1 MKHPSSF
8 ALCFA
13 LNKCPVKSACYS
25 KRTIQTTSDAM
36 IDLANPRPDKVDK
49 ELPIET
55 GLATLFEALRDMPV
69 EKPKSVTL
77 VRK

>member
-1 MKHPSSF
+1 MERLYKAGELLIEYVLQSPEINRFTMMS
-8 ALCFA
+8 
-13 LNKCPVKSACYS
+13 
-25 KRTIQTTSDAM
+25 R
-36 IDLANPRPDKVDK
+36 

-55 GLATLFEALRDMPV
+55 GLATLFEQLRDAPV

>member
-1 MKHPSSF
+1 
-8 ALCFA
+8 
-13 LNKCPVKSACYS
+13 
-25 KRTIQTTSDAM
+25 M
-36 IDLANPRPDKVDK
+36 IDLANPRPGAVDK

-55 GLATLFEALRDMPV
+55 GLATLFEALRDAPA

>member
-1 MKHPSSF
+1 
-8 ALCFA
+8 
-13 LNKCPVKSACYS
+13 
-25 KRTIQTTSDAM
+25 M
-36 IDLANPRPDKVDK
+36 IDLANPRPDKIDKK

-55 GLATLFEALRDMPV
+55 GLATLFEALRDAPV

>member
-1 MKHPSSF
+1 MNWTGVGTGRIKWD
-8 ALCFA
+8 
-13 LNKCPVKSACYS
+13 KGG

-55 GLATLFEALRDMPV
+55 GPATLFEALRDAPV

>member
-1 MKHPSSF
+1 
-8 ALCFA
+8 
-13 LNKCPVKSACYS
+13 
-25 KRTIQTTSDAM
+25 M
-36 IDLANPRPDKVDK
+36 IDLANPRPDKIDK

-55 GLATLFEALRDMPV
+55 SLATLFEQLRDAPV

>member
-1 MKHPSSF
+1 MDHNITLLYSHHLYK
-8 ALCFA
+8 
-13 LNKCPVKSACYS
+13 NKGG

-36 IDLANPRPDKVDK
+36 IDLANPRPDKIDK

-55 GLATLFEALRDMPV
+55 GLATLFEQLRDAPV